1 MIIKERE
8 RESVYDE
15 LKGEVM
21 IDYNDDVG
29 KIRGKR
35 KLASDRLRRY
45 AEKTSVKRF
54 RQASGRY

>member
-1 MIIKERE
+1 M
-8 RESVYDE
+8 YDE